1 MSCLS
6 VGQNIGNYYANMG
19 FAALNFIGLGD
30 AVKNATGFKTPYD
43 QLNDQL
49 NDINDQTEY
58 FRQKANITL
67 FGKLIGVDRDLYNA
81 VVLSNQDLL
90 ASINY
95 VNESLKEK
103 ISLNT
108 YYIMFI
114 YIFFIVIYCY
124 LMIKK

>member
-6 VGQNIGNYYANMG
+6 TGQNAANWLENLG
-19 FAALNFIGLGD
+19 FAAANFIGIGD
-30 AVKNATGFKTPYD
+30 AIKNATGAKTPYD

-49 NDINDQTEY
+49 SEINNKTEA
-58 FRQKANITL
+58 FRQQANVTL
-67 FGKLIGVDRDLYNA
+67 FGKLIGVDRDLYDA

-90 ASINY
+90 ASINF

-108 YYIMFI
+108 YYIMFV
-114 YIFFIVIYCY
+114 YIFFIVIYFY

>member
-6 VGQNIGNYYANMG
+6 TGENAANWAENIGFG
-19 FAALNFIGLGD
+19 LLNFLGIGD

-43 QLNDQL
+43 KLNDQL
-49 NDINDQTEY
+49 SQINAETSDFRDQ
-58 FRQKANITL
+58 ANITL
-67 FGKLIGVDRDLYNA
+67 FQDLINIDKNIFNA
-81 VVLSNQDLL
+81 IVLGNQDLI
-90 ASINY
+90 ATINY

>member
-6 VGQNIGNYYANMG
+6 TGQNAANWLENLG
-19 FAALNFIGLGD
+19 FAAANFIGIGD
-30 AVKNATGFKTPYD
+30 AIKNATGAKTPYD

-49 NDINDQTEY
+49 SDINNKTEA
-58 FRQKANITL
+58 FRQQANVTL
-67 FGKLIGVDRDLYNA
+67 FGKLIGVDRDLYDA

-90 ASINY
+90 ASINF

-108 YYIMFI
+108 YYIMFV
-114 YIFFIVIYCY
+114 YIFFIVIYFY

>member
-6 VGQNIGNYYANMG
+6 TGQNAANWVENIG
-19 FAALNFIGLGD
+19 FAAANFIGIGD
-30 AVKNATGFKTPYD
+30 AIKNATGFKTPYD
-43 QLNDQL
+43 KLNDQL
-49 NDINDQTEY
+49 SDINSQTEA
-58 FRQKANITL
+58 FRQQANIEL
-67 FGKLIGVDRDLYNA
+67 FGKLIGVDQHLYNA

-90 ASINY
+90 ASINF

-114 YIFFIVIYCY
+114 YIFFIIVYCY
-124 LMIKK
+124 IMLKK